1 MIVMKYM
8 QLHCFIII
16 LFAFSGLSLSAQN
29 SLPYDLEKPT
39 ETYLMPDELQEI
51 SGIHFTREG
60 HFACIQ
66 DEAGIIFIYDT
77 AQRKVIEEIDFGP
90 DKDYEDIE
98 LIGDDAYVLE
108 NDGDIRWVKNY
119 RDESK
124 ETVRF
129 DTEMSS
135 ENDAEGLT
143 YHQASHSLLIACK
156 GKASLSDDLNME
168 GYRAVYRF
176 DLNNHELF
184 KAPVMLIKLDDLMDY
199 SNLNPFAKIS
209 YKLAAILDSNGDIRF
224 QPSAISIP
232 PDSEDIYILS
242 FTSTMLAV
250 YDAHGSLKT
259 AKDLNKRIFLQPEG
273 LCFDQ
278 EGTLYIS
285 NEGNGGTA
293 NVLKF
298 PQIKN

>member
-1 MIVMKYM
+1 MVVVKFA
-8 QLHCFIII
+8 QNQWFIII
-16 LFAFSGLSLSAQN
+16 ILVLSGFSLSAQN
-29 SLPYDLEKPT
+29 SLPYDLENPS
-39 ETYLMPDELQEI
+39 ETYLMPDELEEI
-51 SGIHFTREG
+51 SGIHLTPEG

-66 DEAGIIFIYDT
+66 DEDGIIFIYDT
-77 AQRKVIEEIDFGP
+77 AQRKVIEEIEFGP

-98 LIGDDAYVLE
+98 LIGEDAYVLE
-108 NDGDIRWVKNY
+108 SDGDIRWVKDY
-119 RDESK
+119 RHTNR
-124 ETVRF
+124 ETIRF

-135 ENDAEGLT
+135 DNDAEGLT
-143 YHQASHSLLIACK
+143 YHEASHSLLIACK
-156 GKASLSDDLNME
+156 GKASLSDDLDME

-176 DLNNHELF
+176 DLNNHELLT
-184 KAPVMLIKLDDLMDY
+184 APVMLIKLDDLMDY

-209 YKLAAILDSNGDIRF
+209 YKLAAMLDSNGDIRF
-224 QPSAISIP
+224 QPSAISIH
-232 PDSEDIYILS
+232 PDSEEIYILS

-278 EGTLYIS
+278 KGTLYIS

-298 PQIKN
+298 PLIKN